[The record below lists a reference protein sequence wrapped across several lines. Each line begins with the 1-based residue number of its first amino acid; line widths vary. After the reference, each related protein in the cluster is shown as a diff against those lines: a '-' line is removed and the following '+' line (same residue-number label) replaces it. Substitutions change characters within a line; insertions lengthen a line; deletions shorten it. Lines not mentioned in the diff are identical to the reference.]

1 MAPRSPVFQWKS
13 GTGASYRQKDTDMTY
28 PQALSLLWL
37 MILGIVLV
45 PGMDMILTLSQS
57 LARGSRAGLAVVAG
71 IIVAG
76 TVHTAWGVA
85 AAVFLLTLPPVAIA
99 LLLAAGAGYLGWIGL
114 TLLRSRI
121 TLGESTPRAAAAAFR
136 QGALTDLANPKA
148 YAFVASVYPQFVR
161 PEFGPVLQQGLV
173 IGLLVALTQGVVYGA
188 VALAAGRARGWLLG
202 APRATILIG
211 KATGALMLAAAV
223 AMLVGALTRG

>member
-1 MAPRSPVFQWKS
+1 MTAPQ
-13 GTGASYRQKDTDMTY
+13 AQKDTDMTY
-28 PQALSLLWL
+28 PQALGLLWL

-45 PGMDMILTLSQS
+45 PGMDMLLTLSQS

-71 IIVAG
+71 IMAAG

-85 AAVFLLTLPPVAIA
+85 AAVFLLTLPPLAMT
-99 LLLAAGAGYLGWIGL
+99 LLLTAGAGYLAWIGL

-121 TLGESTPRAAAAAFR
+121 TLDDSTLRAARAAFR
-136 QGALTDLANPKA
+136 QGALTNLANPKA
-148 YAFVASVYPQFVR
+148 YAFVGAVYPQFVR

-173 IGLLVALTQGVVYGA
+173 IGLLVALTQLVVYGA
-188 VALAAGRARGWLLG
+188 VALAAGRARGWLLD

-211 KATGALMLAAAV
+211 KATGGLMLAAA
-223 AMLVGALTRG
+223 ALMLGRALMHA